1 MLRSLGPVEILV
13 ILGIVILLFGVGRI
27 GKLGS
32 EMGEAVS
39 GFRNAMQGND
49 DSEEDGEK
57 SETAE

>member
-1 MLRSLGPVEILV
+1 MLRSLGPMEIII

-39 GFRNAMQGND
+39 GFRKAMQGD
-49 DSEEDGEK
+49 EDSEENDEK
-57 SETAE
+57 SETVE